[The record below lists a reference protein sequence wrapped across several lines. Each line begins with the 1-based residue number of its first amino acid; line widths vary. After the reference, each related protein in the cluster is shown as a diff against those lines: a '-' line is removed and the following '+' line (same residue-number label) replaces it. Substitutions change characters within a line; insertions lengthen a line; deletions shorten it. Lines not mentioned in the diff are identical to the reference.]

1 MPSYENGS
9 SMQIKADNWS
19 QLTKFFARCMPRFR
33 LDEDA
38 VDGVAR
44 QSPGRAVDLLE
55 ALYAA
60 FTLKPL
66 APQAPLM
73 RDDSFGGPLI
83 GGRSGLSANESRRS
97 VGSDG
102 SLSGSPRTVRRL
114 GEGPLAVKFEGIK
127 TLPQETAAQARARL
141 AEKEKMTAAAA
152 SARRGR

>member
-1 MPSYENGS
+1 
-9 SMQIKADNWS
+9 
-19 QLTKFFARCMPRFR
+19 
-33 LDEDA
+33 
-38 VDGVAR
+38 
-44 QSPGRAVDLLE
+44 VDLLE

-141 AEKEKMTAAAA
+141 AEQERMTAAAA
-152 SARRGR
+152 SAKRAR